1 MPSGHEPSRGR
12 AGVTGGTD
20 GLGVAVVGCGNIA
33 RAYVETLRPHDD
45 VRLVG
50 AFDLDGN
57 RARGLAALFGGHVYA
72 SLDELLADERVDVVV
87 NLTIHHAH
95 AEVVTRCLEARK
107 HVHSEKPL
115 AMTAAEARSLVDLA
129 ERQGVR
135 LSSAPIT
142 YMGEAQQTAWQAVR
156 AGRIG
161 TVRLAVVEVDHG
173 RIETWHPA
181 PAPFYDV
188 GIMFD
193 VGVYPLTILT
203 AMFGPVER
211 VQAAGRLLLENR
223 RDLSGASFRISTPD
237 LWVATLDLP
246 GGVVARM
253 GANFY
258 TTARDGHG
266 HGIEFHGDEGSIH
279 LTDFERF
286 DAPVRIAAY
295 REPYAPL
302 PPARAPFPGTDWG
315 LGVTEL
321 AAALREGRPQRAT
334 GAHAAHVVDVIAAM
348 ETSMGHGG
356 GQVELTSTFPPP
368 APMPWALDGA

>member
-1 MPSGHEPSRGR
+1 VSAPD
-12 AGVTGGTD
+12 A
-20 GLGVAVVGCGNIA
+20 LGVAIVGCGNIA
-33 RAYVETLRPHDD
+33 RAYVRTLAPHEEI
-45 VRLVG
+45 RLVG
-50 AFDLDGN
+50 AYDREPE
-57 RARGLAALFGGHVYA
+57 RARTLAESFDGRVYA
-72 SLDELLADERVDVVV
+72 SLDETLADDLVDVVV

-95 AEVVTRCLEARK
+95 VEVVTRCLEAGR

-115 AMTAAEARSLVDLA
+115 AMTAAEARGLVELA
-129 ERQGVR
+129 DRRGVR
-135 LSSAPIT
+135 LSCAPIT
-142 YMGEAQQTAWQAVR
+142 YMGEAQQTAWRAVR
-156 AGRIG
+156 TGRIG
-161 TVRLAVVEVDHG
+161 TVRLVNVEVDHG

-203 AMFGPVER
+203 AIFGPVES
-211 VQAAGRLLLENR
+211 VQAVGRTLLPDRVDLEGR
-223 RDLSGASFRISTPD
+223 PFHITTPD
-237 LWVATLDLP
+237 LWIATLDLP

-266 HGIEFHGDEGSIH
+266 HGIEFHGDEGSIL

-286 DAPVRIAAY
+286 DAPVRIAGY
-295 REPYAPL
+295 RQSYEPL
-302 PPARAPFPGTDWG
+302 PPVRTPFPGTNWG

-348 ETSMGHGG
+348 EASMGGG
-356 GQVELTSTFPPP
+356 GGPVPVRSSFAAP
-368 APMPWALDGA
+368 APMPWAADDVGPPAGDGGP

>member
-1 MPSGHEPSRGR
+1 M
-12 AGVTGGTD
+12 AI
-20 GLGVAVVGCGNIA
+20 VGCGNIA
-33 RAYVETLRPHDD
+33 RAYVGTLEPHREI
-45 VRLVG
+45 RLVG
-50 AFDLDGN
+50 AYDMDAE
-57 RARGLAALFGGHVYA
+57 RARAVAGTFDGDVYA
-72 SLDELLADERVDVVV
+72 SLGEALEDDRVDVVV

-95 AEVVTRCLEARK
+95 AEVVTRCLEAGK
-107 HVHSEKPL
+107 HVHTEKPL
-115 AMTAAEARSLVDLA
+115 AMSAAEARELVELA
-129 ERQGVR
+129 DRRGVR

-161 TVRLAVVEVDHG
+161 TVRLANVEVDHG

-188 GIMFD
+188 GVMFD

-203 AMFGPVER
+203 AMFGPVRR
-211 VQAAGRLLLENR
+211 VQAVGRMLLPDR
-223 RDLSGASFRISTPD
+223 VDLGGSPFRLSTPD
-237 LWVATLDLP
+237 LWIATLDLE

-266 HGIEFHGDEGSIH
+266 HGIEFHGDEGSIL
-279 LTDFERF
+279 LTDFEKF
-286 DAPVRIAAY
+286 DAPVRIGAY
-295 REPYAPL
+295 KKPYEPL
-302 PPARAPFPGTDWG
+302 PPVRTPFAGTDWG

-334 GAHAAHVVDVIAAM
+334 GAHAAHVVEVIEAM
-348 ETSMGHGG
+348 ETSMGADGG
-356 GQVELTSTFPPP
+356 PVAVTSAFPAP
-368 APMPWALDGA
+368 APMPWAADPA